1 MDCFKGFGETFMLN
15 NMLLLKRCKQ
25 VIFDS
30 SQTLALKKHRVL
42 GLEFGFSTQTQT
54 QTQKPKKPK
63 FQTQTQT
70 QNTKKFG
77 SKNPKTQNFLGL
89 KISKIKF
96 YG

>member
-1 MDCFKGFGETFMLN
+1 M
-15 NMLLLKRCKQ
+15 
-25 VIFDS
+25 
-30 SQTLALKKHRVL
+30 VL
-42 GLEFGFSTQTQT
+42 GLVFGFSTQTQT

-63 FQTQTQT
+63 IQTQTQT

-96 YG
+96 YGWIFRKTIIFYFKSNFFF

>member
-1 MDCFKGFGETFMLN
+1 LTKIAQIRFLDDILAN
-15 NMLLLKRCKQ
+15 NPRT
-25 VIFDS
+25 
-30 SQTLALKKHRVL
+30 QTLAPKNFRVL

-54 QTQKPKKPK
+54 QTQKPIKPK

-77 SKNPKTQNFLGL
+77 SKNPKTQNFLGF
-89 KISKIKF
+89 KIPKIKF